1 MIDIFIGFTL
11 TALGAIFFVFFV
23 FLGTSVFI
31 LALFFSIIGTI
42 GWFLLANIVEV
53 IVISILVV
61 ITQFSFLAYDI
72 FKYFKL
78 KSFWHLR
85 GYHLT
90 TYVKENRKFSKY
102 FAFRLIIIALVIYS
116 AHFAYYKNH
125 TPTKSQI
132 NDVENILIKE
142 I

>member
-1 MIDIFIGFTL
+1 MIDIFIGLTL
-11 TALGAIFFVFFV
+11 AALGAIFLVFFV

-31 LALFFSIIGTI
+31 LALFFSIIGII

-78 KSFWHLR
+78 KSFWDLR
-85 GYHLT
+85 GDHFT
-90 TYVKENRKFSKY
+90 TYVKENRKLSRC
-102 FAFRLIIIALVIYS
+102 FAFRLIIIALIIYS
-116 AHFAYYKNH
+116 AYFVYYKNH
-125 TPTKSQI
+125 TSTKSQP
-132 NDVENILIKE
+132 NGVENILIKE

>member
-1 MIDIFIGFTL
+1 MIDIFISLTL
-11 TALGAIFFVFFV
+11 AALGAIFLVFFV

-31 LALFFSIIGTI
+31 LALFFSIIGII

-53 IVISILVV
+53 IAISILVG
-61 ITQFSFLAYDI
+61 ITQLSLLAYDI

-78 KSFWHLR
+78 KSFWHFR

-90 TYVKENRKFSKY
+90 TYVKENRKFFKY
-102 FAFRLIIIALVIYS
+102 FSFRLIIIALIIYL
-116 AHFAYYKNH
+116 AYFVYYKNH
-125 TPTKSQI
+125 TSTKSQI
-132 NDVENILIKE
+132 NGVENILIKE